1 MGIGSHAR
9 RRCRLVSFLPLHDK
23 SLAMNYIEQN
33 ALRESRLEAIR
44 AEAKEKGRVAV
55 PGIRPV
61 DSPLPLAS
69 PETGYYK
76 QPLLK
81 EPQWSP
87 LIPVYFFVGGAT
99 GSLGVIGSLADVLGG
114 NRKLAQKA
122 RWMATSGAVLSTAL
136 LIADLGRPSRFLNM
150 LRVFKPQSTM
160 SMGSWA
166 LSGFAVS
173 ASIASFAD
181 LLALRFG
188 KRLPLRVMRGIG
200 RVGAVLFGMP
210 LHNYTG
216 VLIGASVIP
225 VWNNRIRSLPREFGM
240 SGVQSAVGLLELAG
254 EAGDPALNYLGLLS
268 AGFESWEGIDLL
280 RTSLQAVAP
289 AKKGISGALVQSAG
303 VLSGPLPL
311 ALRIAS
317 LFLKNRK
324 RLRRLAAWS
333 GIIGSLFMRHGWLYA
348 GHVSSRDWKT
358 PLQIAGPSSD
368 PIS

>member
-1 MGIGSHAR
+1 VPFR
-9 RRCRLVSFLPLHDK
+9 EK
-23 SLAMNYIEQN
+23 STAMNDIEQN

-44 AEAKEKGRVAV
+44 AEAKEKGQVAA
-55 PGIRPV
+55 PGIRAAG
-61 DSPLPLAS
+61 SPLPLAS

-81 EPQWSP
+81 EPQWTP

-99 GSLGVIGSLADVLGG
+99 GALGVIGSLADLLSGD
-114 NRKLAQKA
+114 RELAQKA
-122 RWMATSGAVLSTAL
+122 RWMAAGGVALSSAL

-166 LSGFAVS
+166 LSAFSLFAG
-173 ASIASFAD
+173 IASFAD

-188 KRLPLRVMRGIG
+188 NRLPIRGVRGIG
-200 RVGAVLFGMP
+200 RAGSVLFGMP
-210 LHNYTG
+210 FHNYTG

-225 VWNNRIRSLPREFGM
+225 VWNKRIRSLPREFGM

-254 EAGDPALNYLGLLS
+254 EAGHPALNCLGLLS
-268 AGFESWEGIDLL
+268 AGIESWEGVDLL
-280 RTSLQAVAP
+280 RTSDRVLLP
-289 AKKGISGALVQSAG
+289 AKQGISGALVQTAG
-303 VLSGPLPL
+303 VLSGPLPI

-317 LFLKNRK
+317 LFLKNGK

-333 GIIGSLFMRHGWLYA
+333 GILGSLCLRHGWLYA

-358 PLQIAGPSSD
+358 PLQIADQASVPD
-368 PIS
+368 